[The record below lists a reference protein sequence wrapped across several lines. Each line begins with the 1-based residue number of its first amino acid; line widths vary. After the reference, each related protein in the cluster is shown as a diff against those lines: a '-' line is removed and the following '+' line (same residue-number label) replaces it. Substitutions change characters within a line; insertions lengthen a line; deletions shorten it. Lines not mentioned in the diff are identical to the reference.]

1 MYKNKNG
8 KKPAKKA
15 GNDEDEN
22 ENGNHSM
29 KEAMETPA
37 AKTLETHDS
46 GDTGYSS
53 DDTMPQ
59 SKAGAMA
66 SVMGAMSKM
75 SPQDLN
81 GFMQMFMNSKQLAA
95 AIPDDAAARNAASIA
110 AKGAMKEDVAE
121 LFGSEELSEEF
132 KEKTTILFEAAVSAR
147 VIAETAR
154 IEEEYQQKLEEEVA
168 QVTEALS
175 DQIDDYL
182 TYAAGQWMKENE
194 VAIESSLRNELSE
207 EFIRGL
213 RNLFAEHYITFPEE
227 EVDAVEALAE
237 KVDSLEEKL
246 NEQIRNNMELVSL
259 VEQYNKHDVF
269 NEVSEGLALT
279 QIDKFKTLAEG
290 VDFENDATV
299 YKRKLEVIKEQYF
312 GVKSKPSMLNEEVD
326 VDTPNNDKPFL
337 EPQIASYAQAISRT
351 IKK

>member
-8 KKPAKKA
+8 KNGKN
-15 GNDEDEN
+15 GENNEEDEN
-22 ENGNHSM
+22 EKNGHSKKPM
-29 KEAMETPA
+29 KEQSETSA

-46 GDTGYSS
+46 GDTGYE
-53 DDTMPQ
+53 PA

-66 SVMGAMSKM
+66 TVMGAMSKM
-75 SPQDLN
+75 SPNDLN
-81 GFMQMFMNSKQLAA
+81 GFMKMFMTSKELAA

-110 AKGAMKEDVAE
+110 AKGAMKEDVAD

-154 IEEEYQQKLEEEVA
+154 IEEEYQTRLEEEVS
-168 QVTEALS
+168 QVTEVLS
-175 DQIDDYL
+175 EQIDDYL
-182 TYAAGQWMKENE
+182 TYAAAEWMKENE

-207 EFIRGL
+207 EFIKGL
-213 RNLFAEHYITFPEE
+213 RNLFAEHYISFPEE

-237 KVDSLEEKL
+237 KVDSLETKL
-246 NEQIRNNMELVSL
+246 NEQIKNNMELVSL
-259 VEQYNKHDVF
+259 VEDYNKHYIF

-279 QIDKFKTLAEG
+279 QVDKFKTLAEG
-290 VDFENDATV
+290 VDFENDENV
-299 YKRKLEVIKEQYF
+299 YRHKLEVIKEQYF
-312 GVKSKPSMLNEEVD
+312 GVKSKPSMLNEEVEIETSD
-326 VDTPNNDKPFL
+326 EQPRYL
-337 EPQIASYAQAISRT
+337 EPQIASYARAISRT